1 MWEGFFMKQA
11 RVFLMIKILL
21 ISYLMT
27 GILLLILAFLLYKLD
42 IGENQVNLGI
52 LVTYIISCFGGGFL
66 LGKKVENRRF
76 LWGMGLGAGYAL
88 LLTLVTLTTERGF
101 QGNSKELLLNY
112 FLCILGGALGGM
124 LS

>member
-1 MWEGFFMKQA
+1 MKQA

-112 FLCILGGALGGM
+112 FLCIFGGALGGM

>member
-1 MWEGFFMKQA
+1 MKQA

-66 LGKKVENRRF
+66 LGKKVENR
-76 LWGMGLGAGYAL
+76 GMGLGAGYAL

>member
-1 MWEGFFMKQA
+1 M
-11 RVFLMIKILL
+11 
-21 ISYLMT
+21 
-27 GILLLILAFLLYKLD
+27 GI
-42 IGENQVNLGI
+42 
-52 LVTYIISCFGGGFL
+52 
-66 LGKKVENRRF
+66 
-76 LWGMGLGAGYAL
+76 GAGYAL